1 MNEESDSQVVF
12 CGAQLL
18 FLRWHGATW
27 GVREVLGVV
36 GDAHI
41 RARFQLTVS
50 CRGVI
55 LGRISRPGCGPAS
68 PVGESTLVRLWGNLR
83 RRTAWVSLSRHLV
96 ITVAD
101 IINEKR
107 WSYHNLH

>member
-12 CGAQLL
+12 CGAQVL

-55 LGRISRPGCGPAS
+55 LGRISRPGYGPAS
-68 PVGESTLVRLWGNLR
+68 PVGEST
-83 RRTAWVSLSRHLV
+83 HL
-96 ITVAD
+96 
-101 IINEKR
+101 
-107 WSYHNLH
+107 